1 MNLKINENCGKI
13 ELHIKNNWLKY
24 ALMLSVFV
32 VGIIIGGIC
41 FTSFKNNDEDM
52 IMIKELLE
60 QMISDIDTKRWMLIN
75 EYFLKDIKNILLLTI
90 VSSSMIGLP
99 LLLIWIFYD
108 GLTLSF
114 TIGNIIFVYGMLKGN
129 LISLFLLFLPNL
141 FYLIAIMIISVS
153 SIKLINNFLKMR
165 KSLKIETIRHLI
177 VCAFSAIIIIIAFFT
192 RIFSMNLVEN
202 MLKI

>member
-60 QMISDIDTKRWMLIN
+60 QTISDIDTKRWMLIN

>member
-1 MNLKINENCGKI
+1 MNLKINENCGKF
-13 ELHIKNNWLKY
+13 ELHIKNNWIKY
-24 ALMLSVFV
+24 VLMLSIFV

-41 FTSFKNNDEDM
+41 FTSFKNNNEDM

-60 QMISDIDTKRWMLIN
+60 QTISDIDTKRWMLIN
-75 EYFLKDIKNILLLTI
+75 EYFFKDIKNILLLTI

-114 TIGNIIFVYGMLKGN
+114 TIGNLIFVYGMLKGN
-129 LISLFLLFLPNL
+129 LISLLLLFLPNL
-141 FYLIAIMIISVS
+141 FYLVATMIISVS

-177 VCAFSAIIIIIAFFT
+177 VCAFSALIIIIAFFT

>member
-60 QMISDIDTKRWMLIN
+60 QTISDIDTKRWMLIN

-165 KSLKIETIRHLI
+165 KSFKIETIRHLI